1 METDTISGRGN
12 NLSGRTLNQ
21 EKEKLINKF
30 FLSGSMKP
38 ILRKEIGFP
47 GRDKKAYSNWHNVP
61 NEKYFAV

>member
-1 METDTISGRGN
+1 M
-12 NLSGRTLNQ
+12 SGRTLNQ